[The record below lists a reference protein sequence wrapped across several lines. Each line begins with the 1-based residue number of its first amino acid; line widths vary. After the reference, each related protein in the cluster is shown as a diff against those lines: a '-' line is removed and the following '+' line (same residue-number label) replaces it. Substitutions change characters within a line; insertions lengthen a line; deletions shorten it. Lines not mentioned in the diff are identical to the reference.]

1 MKAIIWAVWA
11 FACVAVCV
19 FSDPAE
25 ARGKGHRHVHARA
38 VHHAVHS
45 GRHHRARYTATTRTR
60 EEAATC
66 FLCGGAN
73 TAATSSLWTDSQRAT
88 HMLGI
93 IPKKIRGG
101 FDGVGPRPGAWCGW
115 YMQRETGITS
125 RATGRN
131 LNLAA
136 EWRHVGTP
144 ASPGVGVIVVWPH
157 HVGKIVGRDARGEWI
172 VRSGNDGHAVRERPR
187 SLAHAIAFRS
197 A

>member
-19 FSDPAE
+19 FSNPAE
-25 ARGKGHRHVHARA
+25 ARGRHGVHTRA

-45 GRHHRARYTATTRTR
+45 GRHHWTRHAAVRQETTLCFFCG
-60 EEAATC
+60 AADT
-66 FLCGGAN
+66 GA
-73 TAATSSLWTDSQRAT
+73 ASQVWTDRQRAT

-93 IPKKIRGG
+93 IPRKMRGG
-101 FDGVGPRPGAWCGW
+101 FDGIGPRPGAWCGW

-125 RATGRN
+125 KVAGRN

-136 EWRHVGTP
+136 EWRYVGAP
-144 ASPGVGVIVVWPH
+144 ARPGVGVIVVWRH
-157 HVGKIVGRDARGEWI
+157 HVGKIIGQDAHGGWI

-187 SLAHAIAFRS
+187 SLAGAIAFRS
-197 A
+197 V